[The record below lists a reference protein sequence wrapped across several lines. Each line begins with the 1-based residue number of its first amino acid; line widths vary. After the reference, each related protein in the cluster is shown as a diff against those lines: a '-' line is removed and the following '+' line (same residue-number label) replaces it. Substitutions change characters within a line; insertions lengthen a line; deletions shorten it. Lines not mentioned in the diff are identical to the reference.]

1 MKVSTTNSQ
10 MTVTRQFTI
19 TEDNPVIGMAYSSP
33 PKKVIVDRGVIKY
46 TWEDGGWKVRDAW
59 SIDLTGDVLKKDGT
73 RSENAHSRHPEDDY
87 DWRLGF
93 PSREWVA
100 PEDYRW
106 LESIV
111 TLLRPNGDLSMMI
124 LNDSEVG

>member
-10 MTVTRQFTI
+10 MVVTRQFTI
-19 TEDNPVIGMAYSSP
+19 TEDNPVVDMAYSSP

-46 TWEDGGWKVRDAW
+46 TWEDGGWKVRTGR
-59 SIDLTGDVLKKDGT
+59 SIVLAGDVLKKDGT
-73 RSENAHSRHPEDDY
+73 RSKNAHSRSPEDDY
-87 DWRLGF
+87 DWKPGG
-93 PSREWVA
+93 PGREWAA

-111 TLLRPNGDLSMMI
+111 ALLRPNGDLSMMV
-124 LNDSEVG
+124 LDESEVG